1 MEGEQLIRSVMAANG
16 SEDLPASF
24 RKRTLSEAATNN
36 QDKGSGAMRV
46 AVNSFLMKA
55 ETFSTMLHSDR
66 VLKTFKRSG
75 IYRLVKRKPDMLFS
89 EHMSE
94 VDDCITKVR
103 HALTSRNDDIL
114 LATVSEL
121 LLLFKKWIPEVKLRL
136 DIILVLEEDL
146 TLLKRRDIV
155 FCQTLATFLSGFT
168 EQLSLA
174 LDGLLNSTAEYCSSN
189 KSSADWLDQLC
200 HVGVLA
206 LFESLLDLSKPE
218 EMGALE
224 DMAVGIDSLRQ
235 VSLRIEELP
244 SSSCMGDCIPLRIE
258 GRRQSLMVILSL
270 DKENFQKLPQKL
282 QAGST
287 IKVHPV
293 LVTHGIKIRQ

>member
-1 MEGEQLIRSVMAANG
+1 
-16 SEDLPASF
+16 
-24 RKRTLSEAATNN
+24 
-36 QDKGSGAMRV
+36 
-46 AVNSFLMKA
+46 
-55 ETFSTMLHSDR
+55 
-66 VLKTFKRSG
+66 
-75 IYRLVKRKPDMLFS
+75 
-89 EHMSE
+89 
-94 VDDCITKVR
+94 
-103 HALTSRNDDIL
+103 
-114 LATVSEL
+114 
-121 LLLFKKWIPEVKLRL
+121 L